1 MITLMHLSNDVRL
14 KAGLS
19 DILIDPLIV
28 VLELGARVDLKM
40 IFIGN
45 KGLCYPIS
53 QAFNF
58 N

>member
-1 MITLMHLSNDVRL
+1 MHLSNDVRL
-14 KAGLS
+14 NAGLS

-40 IFIGN
+40 VFAGN
-45 KGLCYPIS
+45 EGSCYPIS
-53 QAFNF
+53 QVFNF

>member
-1 MITLMHLSNDVRL
+1 MITLVHLSNDVRL

-45 KGLCYPIS
+45 EGSGYLIS
-53 QAFNF
+53 QVFNF